1 MYKSFKKKL
10 KVSKLEAEVEAFKQE
25 EEKALG
31 LVVEKIKEQK
41 KVTPL
46 PMEADPRIAKF
57 EEGLKEM
64 AKKEDIAEGN
74 KRLAA

>member
-1 MYKSFKKKL
+1 M
-10 KVSKLEAEVEAFKQE
+10 KVAKLETEVEAFKQE

-64 AKKEDIAEGN
+64 AKKEDIAEAKAEAKARKLDEN
-74 KRLAA
+74 LN

>member
-1 MYKSFKKKL
+1 L
-10 KVSKLEAEVEAFKQE
+10 KVAKLEAEVEAFKQE

-64 AKKEDIAEGN
+64 AKKEDIKEAKAEAKARKLDEN
-74 KRLAA
+74 PN

>member
-1 MYKSFKKKL
+1 M
-10 KVSKLEAEVEAFKQE
+10 KVAKLEAEVEAFKQE

-64 AKKEDIAEGN
+64 AKKEEIKEAKAEAKARKLDEN
-74 KRLAA
+74 PN

>member
-1 MYKSFKKKL
+1 L
-10 KVSKLEAEVEAFKQE
+10 KVAKLEAEVEAFKQE

-64 AKKEDIAEGN
+64 AKKEEIKEAKAEAKARKLDEN
-74 KRLAA
+74 PN

>member
-1 MYKSFKKKL
+1 L
-10 KVSKLEAEVEAFKQE
+10 KVAKLEAEVEAFKQE

-64 AKKEDIAEGN
+64 AKKEDIAEAKAEAKARKLDEN
-74 KRLAA
+74 PN

>member
-1 MYKSFKKKL
+1 M
-10 KVSKLEAEVEAFKQE
+10 KVAKLEAEVEAFKQE

-64 AKKEDIAEGN
+64 AKKEDIKEAKAEAKARKLDEN
-74 KRLAA
+74 PN